1 MKIRTKLLLGFAVMA
16 AVTLAHGAHGALT
29 VTALNGLVGE
39 LYDEAFM
46 AGVGAQGTR
55 ASFITLDRAI
65 KQATHVRT
73 PAEFEPAAATVHA
86 ADRAFVDDLD
96 VLRERV
102 RDERGRAL
110 LAEIERVY
118 KDWKPSWT
126 DRLAAT
132 KTRLAAGSG
141 APEGAVA
148 DDQAAGLIEVRL
160 TMLAEHASQLGFGLR
175 GSAQDMGRRAL
186 RVTYGV
192 VAAAVAVAAIVW
204 VLLARGIASPL
215 RLLTAQ
221 LGSLAAGNLTRRI
234 ELRSRDE
241 LGQVAAAANQ
251 MAESLQ
257 DSIGQL
263 TRTATATTDASA
275 QVAMAT
281 TALAQGGQE
290 QAASLE
296 ETTAALEQVA
306 ATVRQNSDSARTA
319 SGLAQEAR
327 MLAESGGTVTHEA
340 VAAMDEITAA
350 SRRMVEIIGA
360 VDDLAFQTNLLAL
373 NAAVEAARAGE
384 QGRGFAVV
392 AAEVRSLAQRSAV
405 AAREI
410 KALIKD
416 SADKIQGGASLVT
429 RSGKTLDDIVTSV
442 QRVSTVVGEIA
453 AASQAQ
459 AQRVDE
465 VTRAT
470 AKIDEVVQDVAAQT
484 EELSGTAEV
493 LASHA
498 RALKQLSDR
507 FTVEILPEDDDPS
520 APAPGVR
527 PARAAAPPETW
538 EPLVPVG

>member
-1 MKIRTKLLLGFAVMA
+1 VKIRTKLLLGFAVMV
-16 AVTLAHGAHGALT
+16 AVTLAHGAHGAVT
-29 VTALNGLVGE
+29 VGVLNGLIGE
-39 LYDEAFM
+39 LYDQAFM
-46 AGVGAQGTR
+46 TGLGAQSTR

-65 KQATHVRT
+65 KEATYARAA
-73 PAEFEPAAATVHA
+73 AELEPAMATVQA
-86 ADRAFVDDLD
+86 ADRAFADDLE
-96 VLRERV
+96 VLHERV

-110 LAEIERVY
+110 LSEVERAY
-118 KDWKPSWT
+118 KGWKPSWT
-126 DRLAAT
+126 ERLAAT
-132 KTRLAAGSG
+132 KARLGAGGAGNADATASG
-141 APEGAVA
+141 A
-148 DDQAAGLIEVRL
+148 DQAAGLIEVRL
-160 TMLAEHASQLGFGLR
+160 TMLAEHASQTGFGLR
-175 GSAQDMGRRAL
+175 ASAQDLGRRAL
-186 RVTYGV
+186 HVTYGV
-192 VAAAVAVAAIVW
+192 VAAAVAVAAVVW
-204 VLLARGIASPL
+204 FLLARGIARPL
-215 RLLTAQ
+215 RLLIAQ

-234 ELRSRDE
+234 ELRGRDE
-241 LGQVAAAANQ
+241 LGLVAAAANQ
-251 MAESLQ
+251 MAASLH

-263 TRTATATTDASA
+263 TRTAMATTDASA

-327 MLAESGGTVTHEA
+327 KLAESGGSVTHDA
-340 VAAMDEITAA
+340 VAAMEEITAA
-350 SRRMVEIIGA
+350 ASRMVEIIGT

-442 QRVSTVVGEIA
+442 QRVSTVVEEIA
-453 AASQAQ
+453 AASQVQ

-470 AKIDEVVQDVAAQT
+470 IRIDEVVQQVAAQT

-493 LASHA
+493 LAGQA
-498 RALKQLSDR
+498 RALRQLSDR
-507 FTVEILPEDDDPS
+507 FTVEIEPDEPPS
-520 APAPGVR
+520 APSPRGALPPSAVDPYESLAAVR
-527 PARAAAPPETW
+527 
-538 EPLVPVG
+538 